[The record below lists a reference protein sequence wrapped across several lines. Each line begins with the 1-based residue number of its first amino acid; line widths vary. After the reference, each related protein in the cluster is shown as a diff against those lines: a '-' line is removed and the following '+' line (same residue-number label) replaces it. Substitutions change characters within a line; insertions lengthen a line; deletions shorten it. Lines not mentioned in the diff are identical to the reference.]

1 MFFSQPW
8 ALGFIHAAP
17 DTAAAARGLEFI
29 RALSP
34 VFRSVRGNLS
44 GTAAAL
50 QLETMVRASFAA
62 ASPAGMPVPM
72 PRAEEL
78 ALCLMLLL
86 IKKNQFKHI
95 GQVTGA
101 IERELD
107 KLQGILQVRLE
118 SAGMVEKEFQEVL
131 TQALIKKTGAAGVKL
146 DTVVTPELLAGYRLR
161 IGSQVIEASLR
172 LHLRQLQAELA
183 ETYAGSGAAQGGL

>member
-1 MFFSQPW
+1 MFFPQRW
-8 ALGFIHAAP
+8 ALGFISAAP
-17 DTAAAARGLEFI
+17 DAAAAARGLEFI

-34 VFRSVRGNLS
+34 VIRSVRGNLS

-50 QLETMVRASFAA
+50 QLEKMVRASFAA
-62 ASPAGMPVPM
+62 GTPAPM

-86 IKKNQFKHI
+86 IKKNLFKHI

-107 KLQGILQVRLE
+107 KMGGILRVRLE
-118 SAGMVEKEFQEVL
+118 SAGAAEKEFMETL
-131 TQALIKKTGAAGVKL
+131 TQALIEKTGAAGVKL
-146 DTVVTPELLAGYRLR
+146 DTLVTPELLAGYRLR
-161 IGSQVIEASLR
+161 IGGQVIEASLR
-172 LHLRQLQAELA
+172 LYLRQLQAELA
-183 ETYAGSGAAQGGL
+183 ETHAGSGAAQGGL